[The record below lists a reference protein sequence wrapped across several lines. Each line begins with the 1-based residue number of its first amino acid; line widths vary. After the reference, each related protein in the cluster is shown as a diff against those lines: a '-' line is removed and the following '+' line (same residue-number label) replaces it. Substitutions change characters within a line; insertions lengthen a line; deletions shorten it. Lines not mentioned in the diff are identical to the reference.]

1 MKWAM
6 LGLCCALAGCAGQA
20 TEPEPRIVR
29 VEVAVPVPCT
39 VPPVAAPAWATGSL
53 KKSDDLQ
60 TKVRAM
66 LSEIR
71 QRQGYEELLL
81 ASLRA
86 CQ

>member
-1 MKWAM
+1 MRWLM
-6 LGLCCALAGCAGQA
+6 LVACFALAGCAGQA
-20 TEPEPRIVR
+20 IEPEPRIVR

-39 VPPVAAPAWATGSL
+39 VPPVAAQAWATGSL

-66 LSEIR
+66 LAEIR